1 MMASTTFEKVRASS
15 ADIFQVPAGE
25 ITPASSPETIESWD
39 SVQHL
44 NLVLAL
50 EERFGVQ
57 FEPEEMDQMK
67 NIGAIAGLVESKLNG
82 E

>member
-1 MMASTTFEKVRASS
+1 MMASTTFDKVRAVS
-15 ADIFQVPAGE
+15 ADIFQVPPGQ
-25 ITPASSPETIESWD
+25 ITPASSPETIENWD

-50 EERFGVQ
+50 EEQFGVQ

-67 NIGAIAGLVESKLNG
+67 SIGGVAELVETKLK
-82 E
+82 